1 VPGSI
6 VTILVTVTG
15 DLPAGSP
22 TGSVTLHG
30 PKGSKCIHSCTA
42 GVKAEGS
49 DKSKAEI
56 MVTLPKS
63 GLVTMT
69 VTYAGSSRYLTTA
82 GQVSFDVS
90 KARAVTR
97 GTVSGA
103 PSADVT
109 RATAAAPARSAAR
122 LDRLNSSRRRSSRS
136 IDRTSLS

>member
-1 VPGSI
+1 MVK
-6 VTILVTVTG
+6 
-15 DLPAGSP
+15 LPR
-22 TGSVTLHG
+22 
-30 PKGSKCIHSCTA
+30 
-42 GVKAEGS
+42 
-49 DKSKAEI
+49 
-56 MVTLPKS
+56 S

-82 GQVSFDVS
+82 GQVSLNVS

-103 PSADVT
+103 PSAAAT